1 MCIYIGTAG
10 EYTTSPPTMAHSAQ
24 RLRLLPFFQT
34 RDGVSLTIIS
44 ADGADAVVGIFV
56 GDGNATKDGNVAG
69 DGNVVLIGVSLD
81 IS

>member
-1 MCIYIGTAG
+1 MCIYIRKTLCAFIL
-10 EYTTSPPTMAHSAQ
+10 SPPTTALSGSVSF
-24 RLRLLPFFQT
+24 LFFQT

-44 ADGADAVVGIFV
+44 ADGADAVASIFV